1 MSIMMKKA
9 SAVFITATVVLL
21 LMLVPGLFP
30 EDVYAEG
37 EPAPPQNIKLN
48 VTATEAGQ
56 IQDIVATWPVVEGAT
71 SYTVTLVKQYDGKW
85 NEINVP
91 SWGTPTVNI
100 NDGIASVDFMYML
113 RYGGSSGTSSIKV
126 RSVNDHG
133 SSEKVMSDDKVQ
145 LSELAFIWNDTY
157 SRPYTCL
164 TGSSIGDL
172 IDEIIEEDA
181 AGSQEHFKY
190 EAGNL
195 LFREDSYNGSD
206 WTKLF
211 SFGPSQYYY
220 YDSKED
226 LLADAYYIP
235 GADGSEAVKTSKKL
249 PEYYNQVHP
258 FAESHLCPVLGGLH
272 SMDIE
277 MKEDDHK
284 ASFSESGRY
293 HLKCSACG
301 SEVKRTFYTESVES
315 VKLSKNTFAY
325 TGKPIKPVV
334 TIIDDDDE
342 KLVEGKDYTLAYSS
356 NKNVGEGK
364 VTVTLIGAYEGT
376 KDFPFEIIEADM
388 DDVKISK
395 VANCKYTGKAIK
407 PAVTVKLGTV
417 KLKSGTDYTLTY
429 LNNVKMGTAS
439 IIIVGKGNL
448 LGTRVVNFRIMKA
461 NPLKVKPKTA
471 AVKYSA
477 LKKKNQILPVT
488 KVIRFTKKGQGS
500 ISYKKVSGNSKITIN
515 KKNGKV
521 TVKKGLKKGTYKVKV
536 KVTAKG
542 NATYIKATKNVT
554 VTIKVK

>member
-1 MSIMMKKA
+1 MFMMR
-9 SAVFITATVVLL
+9 F
-21 LMLVPGLFP
+21 
-30 EDVYAEG
+30 
-37 EPAPPQNIKLN
+37 
-48 VTATEAGQ
+48 
-56 IQDIVATWPVVEGAT
+56 
-71 SYTVTLVKQYDGKW
+71 
-85 NEINVP
+85 
-91 SWGTPTVNI
+91 
-100 NDGIASVDFMYML
+100 
-113 RYGGSSGTSSIKV
+113 GGSSGTSSIKV

-133 SSEKVMSDDKVQ
+133 SSEKVMSDDIVQ
-145 LSELAFIWNDTY
+145 LSDLAFVWNDTY
-157 SRPYTCL
+157 SRTYTCL

-181 AGSQEHFKY
+181 TGSQEHFKY

-206 WTKLF
+206 WVKLL

-235 GADGSEAVKTSKKL
+235 GSEGSEAVKTSKTL
-249 PEYYNQVHP
+249 PEYYTKIHP
-258 FAESHLCPVLGGLH
+258 FTEGHLCPTTGGLH
-272 SMDIE
+272 SMEIE
-277 MKEDDHK
+277 MKDGDHK
-284 ASFSESGRY
+284 ASFGESGCY

-301 SEVKRTFYTESVES
+301 SEVSRTFYTESVES
-315 VKLSKNTFAY
+315 VKFSRNTFAY

-395 VANCKYTGKAIK
+395 VADCKYTGKAIK

-429 LNNVKMGTAS
+429 LNNVKTGTAS

-448 LGTRVVNFRIMKA
+448 IGTRVVHFRILKA
-461 NPLKVKPKTA
+461 NPLKIKPKTA
-471 AVKYSA
+471 AVKFAA
-477 LKKKNQILPVT
+477 LKKKNQILPVS
-488 KVIRFTKKGQGS
+488 KVIRFAKKGQGS
-500 ISYKKVSGNSKITIN
+500 ISYKKASGNSKITIN

-542 NATYIKATKNVT
+542 NATYFKATKAVT
-554 VTIKVK
+554 FTVKVK